1 MAQDDKPAKSPEVS
15 YDDRPFPST
24 GELPPEVQAPLAEYK
39 GEPPPS
45 PQWFKDAIAQEPERM
60 FVESL
65 GAKLEVLVWGQVGKP
80 GLLFVHGN
88 SAHADWWSFIAPF
101 FAEDFRVAS
110 MSLAGMGASDWRDR
124 YAFTDFS
131 EDAEAVARA
140 TGLYE
145 GGVKPIYIGHS
156 FGGGQV
162 FFAAANNPERMRAA
176 ILVDTGFGPP
186 PEELAKRQAQM
197 EAIRNIPTTDRPS
210 RVYATLPE
218 ALNRFRLMPPQ
229 PAGNPF
235 IADFIARRSL
245 KKVALP
251 NGDKGPDG
259 TGEGWT
265 WRFDPNMWAK
275 LDRGGMMQQ
284 HAQRPHGVKVPIV
297 HIYGAK
303 SRIVEHRKAGAASPF
318 PPGMI
323 EIEIPDSHHHVMID
337 QPLALVAT
345 LRALLAGWSAD
356 GAANDGTP

>member
-1 MAQDDKPAKSPEVS
+1 MAEDAKPGRSPEVS

-24 GELPPEVQAPLAEYK
+24 PGELPPEVQAPLAEYH
-39 GEPPPS
+39 GEPPPA
-45 PQWFKDAIAQEPERM
+45 PQWFKDAIARAPERT

-65 GAKLEVLVWGQVGKP
+65 GSKLEVLTWGEVGKP

-101 FAEDFRVAS
+101 FADDYRVAS
-110 MSLAGMGASDWRDR
+110 MSLAGMGASAWRDR

-140 TGLYE
+140 AGLYE
-145 GGVKPIYIGHS
+145 GGQKPIYIGHS

-162 FFAAANNPERMRAA
+162 FFAAANHPERMQAA

-186 PEELAKRQAQM
+186 PEELARRQAQM
-197 EAIRNIPTTDRPS
+197 ETVRNIPTADRPA
-210 RVYATLPE
+210 RVYPTLE
-218 ALNRFRLMPPQ
+218 AALARFRLMPPQ

-245 KKVALP
+245 KEAP
-251 NGDKGPDG
+251 MPDG
-259 TGEGWT
+259 SGQGWT

-284 HAQRPHGVKVPIV
+284 QAAAAPRGVRTPLV

-303 SRIVEHRKAGAASPF
+303 SRIVEHRKAGAPSPF

-356 GAANDGTP
+356 GSA